1 VFVCPFA
8 VGTIPACI
16 SGQRV
21 LLFAPGFPGT
31 RICPEEG
38 TYARVPAKRDH
49 TGRGCARPWRLVAV
63 IVGYLLAWRF
73 KRTLL
78 RTITSMILAAV
89 TGFVGLVM
97 LWWLIGAVMPF
108 PPPDGLSSIWEPLT
122 FLVIFSVLPFSAFY
136 ISAKFIRLA
145 RKPANPR

>member
-1 VFVCPFA
+1 MGATTDTNSGSGKFLDESDSGDDQHNLLVL
-8 VGTIPACI
+8 TIFGG
-16 SGQRV
+16 S
-21 LLFAPGFPGT
+21 
-31 RICPEEG
+31 
-38 TYARVPAKRDH
+38 
-49 TGRGCARPWRLVAV
+49 LVAV